1 MAEADIPEEVRR
13 FLAEYIDSLFQLE
26 VLLLLQA
33 RPDIGWTAEQVDCQ
47 TRIGLESVKAL
58 LTRFEQ
64 TGLLSVSQ
72 EPELSYRY
80 HPANAELDQAIRLV
94 AATYKERR
102 VRVTSF
108 IYSSPLDKIRS
119 FAEAF
124 RIRKDK

>member
-1 MAEADIPEEVRR
+1 MAEADIPDEVKR

-33 RPDIGWTAEQVDCQ
+33 RPEVSWTAEQVDRE

-58 LTRFEQ
+58 LAGFAQ
-64 TGLLSVSQ
+64 IGFLSVSKG
-72 EPELSYRY
+72 PDLSYRY
-80 HPANAELDQAIRLV
+80 QPATDELDQVIKLV
-94 AATYKERR
+94 ATAYKERR
-102 VRVTSF
+102 VKVTSF